1 MLLQNPVLPVQLLDT
16 DETIQAG
23 VKLYLLRL
31 DLTDEIVS
39 GNKWFKL
46 KYNLQH
52 ALEKGYSSV
61 LSFGGAYSNHIHA
74 LAKAG
79 SSFGIKTI
87 GVIRGEAEYANN
99 PTLKDA
105 RAWGMELCFVNRQEY
120 RLRHDFEYLETL
132 KTRFNNPLIVPE
144 GGSNK
149 FAVQGAREIITPEI
163 LAKVNPDQIVL
174 ACGTGGTLAGVALS
188 VPDVPVLGIPVL
200 KKAGFLFSDI
210 ENLMTESGVG
220 PTDNWDLDLE
230 GHCGGYAKVSNDL
243 LAFME
248 CMLKEYQLPLDQIY
262 TAKMLSHLL
271 KRIERGDYEEGS
283 AILAIHTGGLQGARS
298 LA

>member
-1 MLLQNPVLPVQLLDT
+1 MLLQNPVFPVQFLET

-52 ALEKGYSSV
+52 ALENGYSCV

-79 SSFGIKTI
+79 SLSGIKTM
-87 GVIRGEAEYANN
+87 GVIRGEPEYADN
-99 PTLKDA
+99 PTLRDA
-105 RAWGMELCFVNRQEY
+105 KAWGMELCFVNRQEY
-120 RLRHDFEYLETL
+120 RQRHDSEYLKTL
-132 KTRFNNPLIVPE
+132 KARFSNPLIVPE

-174 ACGTGGTLAGVALS
+174 ASGTGGTLAGVALS
-188 VPDVPVLGIPVL
+188 VPDIPVLGIPVL
-200 KKAGFLFSDI
+200 KKADFLFSDI
-210 ENLMTESGVG
+210 ENLMTESGAD

-230 GHCGGYAKVSNDL
+230 GHGGGYAKVSNDL
-243 LAFME
+243 IAFMDF
-248 CMLKEYQLPLDQIY
+248 MLKEHQLPLDQIY

-271 KRIERGDYEEGS
+271 KRIERGDYAEGS
-283 AILAIHTGGLQGARS
+283 TILAIHTGGLQGARS

>member
-52 ALEKGYSSV
+52 ALENDYSSV

-79 SSFGIKTI
+79 SLLGIKTV
-87 GVIRGEAEYANN
+87 GVIRGEPEYADN

-105 RAWGMELCFVNRQEY
+105 KAWGMELYFVNRQEY
-120 RLRHDFEYLETL
+120 RQRHDSEYLKTL
-132 KTRFNNPLIVPE
+132 KARFSNPLIVPE

-163 LAKVNPDQIVL
+163 IAKVNPDQIVL
-174 ACGTGGTLAGVALS
+174 TCGTGGTLAGVALS

-210 ENLMTESGVG
+210 ENLMTESGM
-220 PTDNWDLDLE
+220 LI
-230 GHCGGYAKVSNDL
+230 L
-243 LAFME
+243 L
-248 CMLKEYQLPLDQIY
+248 I
-262 TAKMLSHLL
+262 
-271 KRIERGDYEEGS
+271 
-283 AILAIHTGGLQGARS
+283 TGI
-298 LA
+298 

>member
-1 MLLQNPVLPVQLLDT
+1 MLLQNPVLPVQLLET
-16 DETIQAG
+16 HETIQAG

-31 DLTDEIVS
+31 DLTDDIVS

-52 ALEKGYSSV
+52 ALENGYSSV
-61 LSFGGAYSNHIHA
+61 LSFGGAFSNHIHA

-79 SSFGIKTI
+79 SSLGIKTI
-87 GVIRGEAEYANN
+87 GVIRGEEEYADN

-105 RAWGMELCFVNRQEY
+105 QAWGMELYFVNRQEY
-120 RLRHDFEYLETL
+120 RQRHDCEYLETL
-132 KTRFNNPLIVPE
+132 QARFSNPLIVPE

-149 FAVQGAREIITPEI
+149 FAVQGAREIITPDI

-188 VPDVPVLGIPVL
+188 VSDISVLGIPVL
-200 KKAGFLFSDI
+200 KKADFLFSDI
-210 ENLMTESGVG
+210 ENLMTDSGVE

-230 GHCGGYAKVSNDL
+230 GHGGGYAKVSNDL

-248 CMLKEYQLPLDQIY
+248 YMLKEYQLPLDQIY

-271 KRIERGDYEEGS
+271 KRIERGEYVEGS
-283 AILAIHTGGLQGARS
+283 TILAIHTGGLQGARS